1 VFKIKYLCAVVALS
15 TAPFVATEELSE
27 TGEFLDGIAAIVNDG
42 IVLKSQYYSMLDLI
56 MMQAETEGWPLPPD
70 DILQEQVLER
80 VILTEIQ
87 LQRAAK
93 MQLEISDQMLNQV
106 IGNIATDRGIPFEDL
121 PRVMAEE
128 GIDYQAFRSQMRED
142 VQLDQLRRIEVGQRI
157 QVSPR
162 EIENCI
168 ADLEDNVV
176 VNSDYD
182 LSHIL
187 LSLPETA
194 SAAQIDDIVKIA
206 DDIYA
211 RAADGADFRELAV
224 RFSEGPT
231 ALQGGA
237 LGWLKGEQVPTVF
250 TDILAPLDTGDIS
263 QPFRTAS
270 SIHIVKV
277 NDMRRALE
285 HSEIN
290 QVNARH
296 ILIVPNQIIDD
307 ETARQQLLDA
317 YNDIKDGEDFSEQ
330 AKLLSD
336 DPGSAN
342 NGGDLGWAG
351 PGMYAPEFQETLDRL
366 EIGEMS
372 KPFRS
377 QFGWHIAEVIDRRV
391 YDNTEDLKV
400 QNCDARIRNG
410 KMESETQLYLRR
422 LRDEAFVDVR
432 M

>member
-1 VFKIKYLCAVVALS
+1 VFKIRCLCAVVALS
-15 TAPFVATEELSE
+15 AAPFIAAEELSE
-27 TGEFLDGIAAIVNDG
+27 TGEFLDGVAAIVNDG
-42 IVLKSQYYSMLDLI
+42 IVLKSQYYEMLDLI
-56 MMQAETEGWPLPPD
+56 MKQAEQEGWPLPPD
-70 DILQEQVLER
+70 DVLQEQVLER

-87 LQRAAK
+87 LQRASM
-93 MQLEISDQMLNQV
+93 MQLTISDEMLNQV
-106 IGNIATDRGIPFEDL
+106 IGNVAVQRGIKLEDL
-121 PRVMAEE
+121 PRVMAED
-128 GIDYQAFRSQMRED
+128 GINYQDFRRQMRQD
-142 VQLDQLRRIEVGQRI
+142 VTLEQLRRIDVAQRI

-194 SAAQIDDIVKIA
+194 TAAQIDDIVKIA

-250 TDILAPLDTGDIS
+250 TDILAPLSAGDIS
-263 QPFRTAS
+263 EPFRTAS

-277 NDMRRALE
+277 NDMRSAVERTE
-285 HSEIN
+285 EN

-296 ILIVPNQIIDD
+296 ILVAPNEIIDD
-307 ETARQQLLDA
+307 QTAEQQLLDA
-317 YNDIKDGEDFSEQ
+317 YNRITNGEDFAEH

-342 NGGDLGWAG
+342 NGGELGWAG
-351 PGMYAPEFQETLDRL
+351 PGVFVPEFQATIDEL
-366 EIGEMS
+366 EIGELS
-372 KPFRS
+372 EPFRS
-377 QFGWHIAEVIDRRV
+377 PFGWHIIEVLDRRV
-391 YDNTEDLKV
+391 YDNTEDLKS
-400 QNCDARIRNG
+400 QNCVVRIRNG
-410 KMESETQLYLRR
+410 KMDSESQLWLRR
-422 LRDEAFVDVR
+422 LRDEAFVDIR